1 MYNNQGANT
10 LLIRND
16 QTFAARSGTKYM
28 YLAALGNWYSGYS
41 NSLTFNNLW
50 IRSINCPAS
59 NAANCMATS
68 VGENPLS
75 EVVVAPNPASD
86 FVYVNFGLLFG
97 EHAVEVLDLT
107 GKVVKSTKVQADAN
121 VPVFVGD
128 LESGLYM
135 VRIAKGADVK
145 TFKVSVL

>member
-1 MYNNQGANT
+1 
-10 LLIRND
+10 
-16 QTFAARSGTKYM
+16 
-28 YLAALGNWYSGYS
+28 
-41 NSLTFNNLW
+41 
-50 IRSINCPAS
+50 
-59 NAANCMATS
+59 CMTTG

-107 GKVVKSTKVQADAN
+107 GKVVKAVKVQADAK